1 MEMDNWNF
9 NQSHICFCTEV
20 VPCVLEICHMFPMV
34 VHTTSPFYVVLKW
47 FQVLQLYVPL
57 TKFWSWG
64 HGLFQPW
71 NFHNFKNIIV
81 PPLPWWNICK
91 QLEHPPPLPLS
102 TNIHDLTFVSRT
114 RMPLH
119 PASEQNQQPKTQPSI
134 TSFGSL
140 HNQWVIAQRVL
151 NLLVCNW
158 SASKVKSQH
167 PWWKSHSLHALLII
181 NDLAHKAQLVKRNAN
196 FKMFKLQLKKRKASL
211 LYPRHYYGPSCY
223 LNTTYFWTKCWWCKR
238 LEHIGILKPKAY

>member
-1 MEMDNWNF
+1 
-9 NQSHICFCTEV
+9 
-20 VPCVLEICHMFPMV
+20 MFP
-34 VHTTSPFYVVLKW
+34 
-47 FQVLQLYVPL
+47 LQSFEVGGMGCSNHGISITFKTFLFHLCHGETYAS
-57 TKFWSWG
+57 SWNT
-64 HGLFQPW
+64 H
-71 NFHNFKNIIV
+71 
-81 PPLPWWNICK
+81 
-91 QLEHPPPLPLS
+91 PPLPLS

-119 PASEQNQQPKTQPSI
+119 LARERNQQPKTQHSI

-151 NLLVCNW
+151 NLSVCNW

-167 PWWKSHSLHALLII
+167 PWCRSHSLHALLII
-181 NDLAHKAQLVKRNAN
+181 NDLAHKAQLVKHSAN
-196 FKMFKLQLKKRKASL
+196 FKIFKLQLKKRKTSL
-211 LYPRHYYGPSCY
+211 LYPRHYYGPPSY

>member
-1 MEMDNWNF
+1 MKMDNWNF
-9 NQSHICFCTEV
+9 NQSPIFFCTEV

-47 FQVLQLYVPL
+47 FQVLQLSVSL

-71 NFHNFKNIIV
+71 NFHNFQNIIV
-81 PPLPWWNICK
+81 PHKGRGGVGVPAACIYF
-91 QLEHPPPLPLS
+91 
-102 TNIHDLTFVSRT
+102 TNIHDLTFVFRT

-119 PASEQNQQPKTQPSI
+119 LASEQNQQPKTQPSI

-140 HNQWVIAQRVL
+140 HNQWVIGQRVL

-167 PWWKSHSLHALLII
+167 PWCKSHSLHALLII

-196 FKMFKLQLKKRKASL
+196 FKILKLQLKKRKASL
-211 LYPRHYYGPSCY
+211 LYPIHYYGPSSY
-223 LNTTYFWTKCWWCKR
+223 LNTTYFWTKCSWCKR
-238 LEHIGILKPKAY
+238 LEHIGILKPEAY